1 MSVTQVVALEQN
13 GPYEPMDI
21 SAAELL
27 WAKHR
32 MENGFVNNG
41 KSRLVKVGGNTKI
54 GFEAATLSLSA
65 GAIAENGLCVNS
77 KTCESICVVNASGR
91 GRFNSVRHAR
101 DTMTTFLLN
110 EPEAFGAILKRDL
123 LSCVKRGVEFVR
135 LNVNSDVAF
144 EKIFPWLAEINIKM
158 YDYSKR
164 INRVGQVMPNYKV
177 TYSVTQF
184 TAESVI
190 RRILAKGNNVAA
202 VFAVKKHDT
211 PDNWRGMPVLDG
223 DITDVRYT
231 DLPGH
236 IVGLSAKGK
245 LKGLKTHPLIL
256 EV

>member
-1 MSVTQVVALEQN
+1 MSVADVIKLERG
-13 GPYEPMDI
+13 GPYLPADLKQSEQ
-21 SAAELL
+21 L
-27 WAKHR
+27 WAAHR
-32 MENGFVNNG
+32 AANGFVANG
-41 KSRLVKVGGNTKI
+41 KSTLIKVGGNTKI

-91 GRFNSVRHAR
+91 GRFNSVRHSR
-101 DTMTTFLLN
+101 DTMTTFLLAN
-110 EPEAFGAILKRDL
+110 PEAFAAILKRDL
-123 LSCVKRGVEFVR
+123 LACIKRGVEFVR
-135 LNVNSDVAF
+135 LNVNSDVAW
-144 EKIFPWLAEINIKM
+144 EKVFPWIADLDIKA

-164 INRVGQVMPNYKV
+164 INRIGQVMPNYKV

-190 RRILAKGNNVAA
+190 KRILARGDNVAA
-202 VFAVKKHDT
+202 VFAVKKHST
-211 PDNWRGMPVLDG
+211 PDVWRGMPVLDG
-223 DITDVRYT
+223 DVSDVRYT

-245 LKGLKTHPLIL
+245 LKGMKSHPLIL